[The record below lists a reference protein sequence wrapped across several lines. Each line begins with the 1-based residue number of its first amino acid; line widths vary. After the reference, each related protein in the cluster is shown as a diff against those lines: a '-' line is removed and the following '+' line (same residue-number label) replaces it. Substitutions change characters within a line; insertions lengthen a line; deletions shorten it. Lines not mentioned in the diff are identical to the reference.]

1 MFLFLR
7 LQTILQRYSHQS
19 SVVLAHSFLNSL
31 DDIDLQSALR
41 TTRLE
46 DNLKEL
52 ETEDMTLALT
62 VNEKVKGM
70 TLGIKNKAC

>member
-52 ETEDMTLALT
+52 ETEDMTLAVT
-62 VNEKVKGM
+62 VNEKVRG
-70 TLGIKNKAC
+70 

>member
-7 LQTILQRYSHQS
+7 LQTILQRHSHQS

-62 VNEKVKGM
+62 VNEKVRG
-70 TLGIKNKAC
+70 

>member
-7 LQTILQRYSHQS
+7 HQTILQRYSHQS

-62 VNEKVKGM
+62 VNEKVRG
-70 TLGIKNKAC
+70 